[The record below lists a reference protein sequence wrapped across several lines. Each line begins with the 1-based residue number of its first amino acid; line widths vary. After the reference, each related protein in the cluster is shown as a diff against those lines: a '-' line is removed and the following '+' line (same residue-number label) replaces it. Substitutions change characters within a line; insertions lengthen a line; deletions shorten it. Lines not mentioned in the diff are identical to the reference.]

1 MSKIPWGFG
10 MRRLLV
16 GITLGA
22 AASTLSFIVGEF
34 LSQEKS
40 HEERTV
46 ILFFDGEK
54 SEEYYH
60 SASAYE
66 LGVASIGKK
75 LRNCG
80 VIELHF
86 VPSQGLHSSP
96 FVAVF
101 WDEMNDVESDC
112 VESIMKSGEGSWSIH
127 SAKDAIE
134 LGLP

>member
-1 MSKIPWGFG
+1 

-16 GITLGA
+16 GIALGA
-22 AASTLSFIVGEF
+22 AASTLSFIVGGF

-46 ILFFDGEK
+46 VLFFDGEK

-60 SASAYE
+60 SAPAYE
-66 LGVASIGKK
+66 LSVASIGEK
-75 LRNCG
+75 LRDCG

-86 VPSQGLHSSP
+86 VPSRGLDSSP

-101 WDEMNDVESDC
+101 WDEMNDIESGC
-112 VESIMKSGEGSWSIH
+112 VEDIMKSGEGRWSIH
-127 SAKDAIE
+127 SARDAIE